1 MKIKVYKNFKKFSK
15 LLALTLIFS
24 ASVPF
29 SLSAIKPQNQIKSS
43 EIHQKATAQK
53 RKREESSNL
62 SEKYNVKGLIPIE
75 FCAQKNGECICCEIE
90 KGDTPC
96 GRPLN
101 RYYLVPDYSGNL
113 YKAGGICLKKLAE
126 RSFFKSIHK
135 KIYINNLDNP
145 QNFDEL
151 NKQLI
156 STSKILNY
164 FLGGKW
170 CKKEES
176 GNFVLYLT
184 GLATDPEF
192 KDILSG
198 RSKVITIFF
207 PNKDDHSVYKIAY
220 DYSYSGEFKSS
231 KNQRNLSDDKIFR
244 AFEFFCQKNLISQR
258 FGLKK

>member
-1 MKIKVYKNFKKFSK
+1 MSKNFKKISK
-15 LLALTLIFS
+15 LLALALIFS
-24 ASVPF
+24 TSIPF
-29 SLSAIKPQNQIKSS
+29 SLSAIKPQNQIKAS
-43 EIHQKATAQK
+43 EIQQKTTAQK
-53 RKREESSNL
+53 RKREEENSNL
-62 SEKYNVKGLIPIE
+62 SKKYNVKGLIPIE
-75 FCAQKNGECICCEIE
+75 FCAPKDGERIYCEIE
-90 KGDTPC
+90 KGNAPC
-96 GRPLN
+96 NRPLA

-113 YKAGGICLKKLAE
+113 YKAGGSCLKKLAE
-126 RSFFKSIHK
+126 KNFFKSIHK

-145 QNFDEL
+145 QNFDDL

-156 STSKILNY
+156 ITSKILNY

-176 GNFVLYLT
+176 GNYVLYLT
-184 GLATDPEF
+184 ALATDPEF
-192 KDILSG
+192 KDILSD
-198 RSKVITIFF
+198 RSKIITIFF

-220 DYSYSGEFKSS
+220 DYSYSDKCKSP

>member
-1 MKIKVYKNFKKFSK
+1 MLKIFKKYSK
-15 LLALTLIFS
+15 LLALALAFS
-24 ASVPF
+24 ASIPF
-29 SLSAIKPQNQIKSS
+29 YSHAIKPQNQNEASKT
-43 EIHQKATAQK
+43 HQKVTAQK
-53 RKREESSNL
+53 RKREESLNL
-62 SEKYNVKGLIPIE
+62 SEKYDTKGIIPIE
-75 FCAQKNGECICCEIE
+75 FSAQKDGECIRCEIS
-90 KGDTPC
+90 KDGTPC
-96 GRPLN
+96 NRQLA

-113 YKAGGICLKKLAE
+113 HKAGGNCLKSLADK
-126 RSFFKSIHK
+126 SFFKSIHK
-135 KIYINNLDNP
+135 KIYVNNLDNP
-145 QNFDEL
+145 QNFDDL

-164 FLGGKW
+164 FLNGKW
-170 CKKEES
+170 FKKEES

-192 KDILSG
+192 KDILGGSG
-198 RSKVITIFF
+198 KVITIFF

-220 DYSYSGEFKSS
+220 DYGFSNKCKSP

>member
-1 MKIKVYKNFKKFSK
+1 MFKSLKKYSK
-15 LLALTLIFS
+15 LLALALIFS
-24 ASVPF
+24 ASIPF
-29 SLSAIKPQNQIKSS
+29 SSYAVKPQNQPEPIKT
-43 EIHQKATAQK
+43 EQKSAAKK
-53 RKREESSNL
+53 RKREEVNSDL
-62 SEKYNVKGLIPIE
+62 SKKYDIAGIIPIE
-75 FCAQKNGECICCEIE
+75 FCTPKDGECARCEIS
-90 KGDTPC
+90 KDGTPC
-96 GRPLN
+96 NRQLA

-113 YKAGGICLKKLAE
+113 YKAGGNCLKSLAE
-126 RSFFKSIHK
+126 KSFFKSIHK
-135 KIYINNLDNP
+135 KIYVNNLDNP
-145 QNFDEL
+145 QNFDDL

-164 FLGGKW
+164 FLNGKW

-184 GLATDPEF
+184 GLATNPEF

-220 DYSYSGEFKSS
+220 DYSYSGECKSS